1 MCIMDFHA
9 LHSHFKCGLWFL
21 ASVKCSRFSAFIR
34 VVTLASPLHLAP
46 PLCCVPPLSLAPS
59 RHLAP
64 PPPSCPTPSVVPH
77 PLCRVPP
84 LCLAHPVILPH
95 PLHLAPPPPSH
106 TLREA
111 RELSVSQPSF
121 VFTKEG
127 ADGPSPSPAPP
138 VLEQSPQVSSASEL
152 RQLRGHTNNKIV
164 LVRVLNTE
172 KDKVR
177 SIDVI
182 AKQHQC
188 LTHLRNEAI
197 IQVS

>member
-21 ASVKCSRFSAFIR
+21 AFRKVLSFQCIHKSSHPCL
-34 VVTLASPLHLAP
+34 T
-46 PLCCVPPLSLAPS
+46 PLSCPTPLP
-59 RHLAP
+59 
-64 PPPSCPTPSVVPH
+64 CPTPSVVSH
-77 PLCRVPP
+77 PSVLP
-84 LCLAHPVILPH
+84 HPVILPH
-95 PLHLAPPPPSH
+95 PLHLAPPPPLH
-106 TLREA
+106 TPREA

-177 SIDVI
+177 SMDII

-188 LTHLRNEAI
+188 LTHLRNEATM
-197 IQVS
+197 QVS